1 MATSASVGGRFG
13 VLWSEGE
20 SESVAEGCKVGLDF
34 CIEGEGFEA
43 RKNRMPM
50 RMARLTSM

>member
-1 MATSASVGGRFG
+1 M
-13 VLWSEGE
+13 LWSEEE